1 MRCFM
6 KTLESS
12 QLRSGM
18 AKALDSVAHSGERIA
33 ISRRG
38 KRVAALVSVEDLALL
53 EALEDQVDRSL
64 AKTAL
69 SERGSIPLANVKK
82 ALKLK

>member
-1 MRCFM
+1 MT
-6 KTLESS
+6 TLKSS

-18 AKALDSVAHSGERIA
+18 AEALDSVFSAGERIA

-38 KRVAALVSVEDLALL
+38 KLVAVLVPVEDLALL
-53 EALEDQVDRSL
+53 EAVENKLDRSH
-64 AKTAL
+64 AKKAL
-69 SERGSIPLANVKK
+69 KERGSVPWASVKK